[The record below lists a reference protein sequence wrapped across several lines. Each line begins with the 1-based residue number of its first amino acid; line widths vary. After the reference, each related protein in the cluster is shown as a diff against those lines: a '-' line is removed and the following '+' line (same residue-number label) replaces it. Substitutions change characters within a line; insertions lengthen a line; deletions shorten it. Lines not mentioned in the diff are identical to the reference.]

1 MNCYNKVTD
10 KFRLSECQ
18 IVCINRMLFTGRI
31 IMSSKGNLILAIMWI
46 LGLPLWFLFTNTT
59 VGMIWLAGGI
69 LELMIGLIR
78 RNKEKKS

>member
-1 MNCYNKVTD
+1 
-10 KFRLSECQ
+10 
-18 IVCINRMLFTGRI
+18 
-31 IMSSKGNLILAIMWI
+31 MSSKGNLILAIMWI